1 MIARPALVKSHRLSG
16 GSRYLESPNVFL
28 YAASALMPSD
38 LMPRLQGSILC
49 LLLSCSAAAVSR
61 SVWDGVYTKE
71 QAARGQAAYRE
82 NCLQCHG
89 ETLGGGEG
97 GNPLAGAEFLPKWYG
112 KSVGDLFGTIRKTMP
127 QEDPGSL
134 ASRQYSDIV
143 AYILS
148 VNEFP
153 AGQKELDRD
162 IAPLSE
168 IRIEKKR

>member
-1 MIARPALVKSHRLSG
+1 MR
-16 GSRYLESPNVFL
+16 
-28 YAASALMPSD
+28 
-38 LMPRLQGSILC
+38 RLQVLC
-49 LLLSCSAAAVSR
+49 LLATCSAAAVSR

-71 QAARGQAAYRE
+71 QAARGQTAYRE

-97 GNPLAGAEFLPKWYG
+97 GNPLAGGEFLVKWYG

-127 QEDPGSL
+127 QDDPGSL

-153 AGQKELDRD
+153 AGPKELDREM
-162 IAPLSE
+162 APLSE